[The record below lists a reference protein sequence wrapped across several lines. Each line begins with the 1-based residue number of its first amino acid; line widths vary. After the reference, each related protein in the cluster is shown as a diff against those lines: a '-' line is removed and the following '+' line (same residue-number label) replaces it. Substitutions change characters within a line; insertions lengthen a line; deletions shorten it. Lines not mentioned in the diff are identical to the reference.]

1 MIIILKRRGYAIYP
15 EYYFLVVDK
24 REREKE
30 RGLNFRLTSLRVTRK
45 RKKWNKSTLRTN
57 VSRDILHHSYI
68 RASTNER
75 IVRAR
80 ERDAERAKG
89 ERGEFHQTSAHAIRE
104 LIRFAFLTSFHRP
117 RALISFSTSTTSAE
131 LIIQSVPIPMPFVCM
146 PRCRASP
153 LTLEHASHI
162 HRI

>member
-30 RGLNFRLTSLRVTRK
+30 RGLNFRLTPLRVTRK

-68 RASTNER
+68 RILRRPTNVLYVHES
-75 IVRAR
+75 
-80 ERDAERAKG
+80 ETQ
-89 ERGEFHQTSAHAIRE
+89 RGRKANGANFIKPPPT
-104 LIRFAFLTSFHRP
+104 RFES
-117 RALISFSTSTTSAE
+117 
-131 LIIQSVPIPMPFVCM
+131 
-146 PRCRASP
+146 
-153 LTLEHASHI
+153 
-162 HRI
+162 